1 MQRSLIIVPALALT
15 FATTLA
21 GAQPAPSKPHP
32 RIWLDAQTR
41 AGLEAQS
48 TVAGGAVARG
58 ATRCSAAREN
68 PSSYSNGG
76 WQGFEFVTTLS
87 GCLLSWISSRNA
99 DDLATAI
106 KYWNVLLDDYQSVGD
121 GAGGDS
127 VVTHDTGYAMRTFAP
142 YSALAYDWLH
152 DAPGVSEELRARSRS
167 RFDAWMNYYT
177 TSGYLRHMPGA
188 NYQAGYLFAA
198 TLIAIAEAGEAG
210 AAGDA
215 HWATVRDEIWG
226 TDMAAALEPG
236 GVLDGGD
243 WPEGWQYA
251 PLSVLEYS
259 LAARALGENGLSVA
273 GAERW
278 ASSLV
283 PRFAH
288 GLTPA
293 TRQMYPAGDSETETA
308 NRDPANGALLAA
320 IAGPADDRA
329 RTWARWLAADLGLEN
344 ENPLFDALA
353 AARDGASEPF
363 ATTGATSY
371 LAPGVGNLYTRGSW
385 TSDAAWSVFQC
396 SRRLVDDHQHNN
408 AGNFVLSRGADDIV
422 IDPSPYGS
430 LSTLTGNAPAVDSA
444 AVPSGYSPSQGN
456 WGETTALA
464 WARTASTGVAAA
476 RCDYAD
482 QFRRSDVPSDV
493 SQAVRDFAFVPGSGS
508 GTVVLVDRVVT
519 GSATRGLHLRV
530 RTPTTLALSGSIAS
544 GTVGASLFAI
554 EKVWSTNG
562 APTVRSMP
570 KASECS
576 SSNRTCDV
584 SRLTGMEYRIDVS
597 GPAGLALHVV
607 DVTTSGQPA
616 SSRSMLAGNGYRG
629 VLVERE
635 ANVVAV
641 VTNDAPDAALG
652 GSLVYRV
659 PARAG
664 ALHVVFDAPVN
675 AQGKSDVLA
684 RLDGSDCEVTVT
696 PSASAVGYDGRPL
709 FVRTTAACTPT
720 EDAGQPSEPG
730 SGGSGGSSGGGTSG
744 TGGGYAGGPGGE
756 AGAGSLPG
764 TGAGASSGT
773 SGATG
778 SDGSGGASGT
788 AGLPGTGGPDAR
800 TQGCTFTSRRSDASS
815 FSVVAGV
822 LFALLVR
829 FRRRR
834 SAR

>member
-1 MQRSLIIVPALALT
+1 MQRSTIILPTFALT

-21 GAQPAPSKPHP
+21 SAQSAPTEPHP

-41 AGLEAQS
+41 SGLEAQS
-48 TVAGGAVARG
+48 TVAGSAVARG
-58 ATRCSAAREN
+58 AARCSAAREN

-87 GCLLSWISSRNA
+87 GCLLSWVSSRNT
-99 DDLATAI
+99 DDLGTAI

-152 DAPGVSEELRARSRS
+152 DAPGVGEELRARSRS

-177 TSGYLRHMPGA
+177 TSGYLRDMPGA

-210 AAGDA
+210 AVGDA

-226 TDMAAALEPG
+226 TDMARALEPG

-259 LAARALGENGLSVA
+259 LAARALSESGLNVP
-273 GAERW
+273 GVERW

-288 GLTPA
+288 ALTPA

-308 NRDPANGALLAA
+308 NRDPANGALIAA
-320 IAGPADDRA
+320 IAGPADERA
-329 RTWARWLAADLGLEN
+329 RAWARSLEADLGLEN

-353 AARDGASEPF
+353 AARDGASEAF
-363 ATTGATSY
+363 ATNGATSY
-371 LAPGVGNLYTRGSW
+371 LAPGVGNLYARGSW

-430 LSTLTGNAPAVDSA
+430 LSTLTGNAPAVDSGT
-444 AVPSGYSPSQGN
+444 VPSGYSPSQGN

-482 QFRRSDVPSDV
+482 QFRRDGVASDV
-493 SQAVRDFAFVPGSGS
+493 SRAVRDFAFVPGGGS
-508 GTVVLVDRVVT
+508 ATVVLVDRVVT

-530 RTPTTLALSGSIAS
+530 RTPTTLTLGGSIAT
-544 GTVGASLFAI
+544 GTIGESVLAI
-554 EKVWSTNG
+554 EKVWSTSG
-562 APTVRSMP
+562 TPTVRSMP

-597 GPAGLALHVV
+597 GPAGLSMHVV
-607 DVTTSGQPA
+607 DTTGTGTVA
-616 SSRSMLAGNGYRG
+616 SSRSMLAGSGYRG

-635 ANVVAV
+635 GSVVAV

-652 GSLVYRV
+652 DSLVYRV
-659 PARAG
+659 PAGAG
-664 ALHVVFDAPVN
+664 ALHVVLDAPVN
-675 AQGKSDVLA
+675 AEGKSDVFA
-684 RLDGSDCEVTVT
+684 RLEGSDCEVTVS
-696 PSASAVGYDGRPL
+696 PSSTAGGYDGRPL
-709 FVRTTAACTPT
+709 FVRTTAACAPT
-720 EDAGQPSEPG
+720 EDSGQPSEPG
-730 SGGSGGSSGGGTSG
+730 GSGGAAGSGSAGTSG
-744 TGGGYAGGPGGE
+744 VGNGGDAGAP
-756 AGAGSLPG
+756 GAGSSPG
-764 TGAGASSGT
+764 TGAVAGT
-773 SGATG
+773 SGAIGG
-778 SDGSGGASGT
+778 SESSGGASGT
-788 AGLPGTGGPDAR
+788 AGLPGTGGPDASASA
-800 TQGCTFTSRRSDASS
+800 CTLVARRNNASS
-815 FSVVAGV
+815 FFVAAGV
-822 LFALLVR
+822 FFGLLVR
-829 FRRRR
+829 SRRRR
-834 SAR
+834 IAR

>member
-1 MQRSLIIVPALALT
+1 MQRSITIVSIFALT

-21 GAQPAPSKPHP
+21 SAQPAPTKPHP

-41 AGLEAQS
+41 AGIEAQS
-48 TVAGGAVARG
+48 TVADSGVARG
-58 ATRCSAAREN
+58 AARCRAAREI
-68 PSSYSNGG
+68 PSSYSTGG

-87 GCLLSWISSRNA
+87 GCLISWISSQNT
-99 DDLATAI
+99 DDLGTAI

-177 TSGYLRHMPGA
+177 TSGYLRRMPGA

-215 HWATVRDEIWG
+215 HWATVRDDIWG

-259 LAARALGENGLSVA
+259 LAARALSENGLSVA

-288 GLTPA
+288 ALTPG
-293 TRQMYPAGDSETETA
+293 TRQMYPAGDSETESA

-329 RTWARWLAADLGLEN
+329 RAWARSLEADLGLEN

-353 AARDGASEPF
+353 AARDGAGEPF
-363 ATTGATSY
+363 ANGATSY
-371 LAPGVGNLYTRGSW
+371 LAPGVGNLYARGSW

-408 AGNFVLSRGADDIV
+408 AGNFVLSRGADDLV
-422 IDPSPYGS
+422 VDPSPYGS

-444 AVPSGYSPSQGN
+444 AIPSGYSPSQGN

-464 WARTASTGVAAA
+464 WAKTASTGVAAA

-482 QFRRSDVPSDV
+482 QFRRDGVPSDV
-493 SQAVRDFAFVPGSGS
+493 SRAVRDFAFVPGHGS
-508 GTVVLVDRVVT
+508 ATVVLVDRVVT
-519 GSATRGLHLRV
+519 GSSARGLHLRV
-530 RTPTTLALSGSIAS
+530 RTPTTLALAGSTATGS
-544 GTVGASLFAI
+544 VGQSLLAV
-554 EKVWSTNG
+554 EKVWSTSG
-562 APTVRSMP
+562 APTVRDMP

-584 SRLTGMEYRIDVS
+584 SRLTGMEYRIDVP
-597 GPAGLALHVV
+597 GPAGLAIHVV
-607 DVTTSGQPA
+607 DATENGQPV
-616 SSRSMLAGNGYRG
+616 SSRSMFSGTGYRG
-629 VLVERE
+629 VIVERE
-635 ANVVAV
+635 ESAVAV
-641 VTNDAPDAALG
+641 VTNDAPDAGLG

-664 ALHVVFDAPVN
+664 ALHVVLDAPVN
-675 AQGKSDVLA
+675 ADGKSDVLA
-684 RLDGSDCEVTVT
+684 RRDGADCEVTVT
-696 PSASAVGYDGRPL
+696 AHTDSTQGYDGSPL
-709 FVRTTAACTPT
+709 FVRMTADCAAT
-720 EDAGQPSEPG
+720 EDMGQPSEPGG
-730 SGGSGGSSGGGTSG
+730 SGGSGGSGSAGSSSGTSG
-744 TGGGYAGGPGGE
+744 AGSAGNAGASSGE
-756 AGAGSLPG
+756 AGAGSS
-764 TGAGASSGT
+764 AGASG
-773 SGATG
+773 G
-778 SDGSGGASGT
+778 SESSGGASGT
-788 AGLPGTGGPDAR
+788 AGTPGASVPGASLQG
-800 TQGCTFTSRRSDASS
+800 GCTFARRRSDASS
-815 FSVVAGV
+815 FFVAAGLLG
-822 LFALLVR
+822 LFFTL
-829 FRRRR
+829 RRRR
-834 SAR
+834 TAR